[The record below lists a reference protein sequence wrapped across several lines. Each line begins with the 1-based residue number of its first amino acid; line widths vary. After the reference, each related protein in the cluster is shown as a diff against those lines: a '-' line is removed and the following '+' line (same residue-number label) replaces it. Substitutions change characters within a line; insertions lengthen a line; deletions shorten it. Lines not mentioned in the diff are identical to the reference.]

1 MSSIFRKSLEM
12 NLKIEKF
19 LSTISESMIL
29 FEDAIVKYL
38 NKDLKGYEDTY
49 IRIKILETEADA
61 LEKDITVSLYQ
72 FMLLP
77 DTRADV
83 LLLIKSLDNIIDKV
97 EEIGRD
103 LKIERPSFPEILH
116 KDLVVLLKQSIQSAE
131 ALLMAIRSFF
141 NAVHLVPSQ
150 TQKVKFYE
158 HEADLVEEKL
168 LSLIFNSEHALVEK
182 IYYKNYVS
190 KIAWIA
196 DESESIGN
204 MLEIYTVK
212 REV

>member
-19 LSTISESMIL
+19 LSSISQSMVL

-38 NKDLKGYEDTY
+38 NKDMKGYEDTY
-49 IRIKILETEADA
+49 IRIKGLETEADA
-61 LEKDITVSLYQ
+61 LEKEITVSLYQ

-103 LKIERPSFPEILH
+103 FKIEKPIFPENLH
-116 KDLVVLLKQSIQSAE
+116 KELIMLLKQAIFSAE
-131 ALLMAIRSFF
+131 SLLMAIRSFF

-168 LSLIFNSEHALVEK
+168 LCLIFNSEFSLIEK
-182 IYYKNYVS
+182 MFLKNYVS

-196 DESESIGN
+196 DEAESIGN

-212 REV
+212 REI